1 MYYQYDL
8 KSRSGFDT
16 VYLTCWLSWERK
28 LVKGERLTL
37 KDYPRECVWEVN
49 AVGSEGRETPPDTRW
64 KVGGLN

>member
-8 KSRSGFDT
+8 KSRSGFDI

-28 LVKGERLTL
+28 LAKGEKLTL

-49 AVGSEGRETPPDTRW
+49 EVGAEGRETPPNKRW
-64 KVGGLN
+64 NVGGLI